1 MSDVEQQILPQ
12 TNKQHLRL
20 GHSPDADD
28 AFMFYA
34 IAKGKVDTANFEF
47 EHVVED
53 IESLNNRAMRAE
65 LDITAVSFHAY
76 GLISDK
82 YAILSSG
89 ASFGFHYGPIVVT
102 RMTDLSKKL
111 AGKRIAVP
119 GLLTTAYLLLRL
131 YEPNFIPEVVPFDQI
146 MKHVYEGK
154 ADAGLLIHE
163 GQLTYGRHKL
173 HKVVDLGEWWDSKT
187 GLPLP
192 LGADVVKK
200 DLPME
205 TQRKLAGILKASIEH
220 AFLNRRDALEYAL
233 PYSRGMDPRLVDEFV
248 AMYVNEYTLHY
259 DDKAKK
265 AVEKLL
271 EMAHKAKFIKKR
283 VKPQFIEPL

>member
-1 MSDVEQQILPQ
+1 MSQLETNAVTETHQQIV
-12 TNKQHLRL
+12 RF

-34 IAKGKVDTANFEF
+34 IAKGKVDTLGLQI

-53 IESLNNRAMRAE
+53 IESLNQRALKAE
-65 LDITAVSFHAY
+65 LEVTAVSFHAY

-89 ASFGFHYGPIVVT
+89 ASFGFHYGPIVVS
-102 RMTDLSKKL
+102 RMTDLSNDL
-111 AGKRIAVP
+111 AGKKIAVP
-119 GLLTTAYLLLRL
+119 GTLTTAFLLLKL
-131 YEPNFIPEVVPFDQI
+131 YQPNFIHEVVPFDQI
-146 MKHVYEGK
+146 IKYVAEGK

-173 HKVVDLGEWWDSKT
+173 HKVVDLGEWWDAKT

-192 LGADVVKK
+192 LGGDVVRK
-200 DLPME
+200 DLPLE
-205 TQRKLAGILKASIEH
+205 TQRKLAAILKASIEY
-220 AFLNRRDALEYAL
+220 AFLNRGAALEYAL
-233 PYSRGMDPRLVDEFV
+233 PYSRGMNPALVDEFV

-259 DDKAKK
+259 DDKARK

-271 EMAHKAKFIKKR
+271 EMAYKAKFLKKF

>member
-1 MSDVEQQILPQ
+1 MSQLETNAVTETHQQIV
-12 TNKQHLRL
+12 RF

-34 IAKGKVDTANFEF
+34 IAKGKVDMLGLQI

-53 IESLNNRAMRAE
+53 IESLNQRALKAE
-65 LDITAVSFHAY
+65 LEVTAVSFHAY

-89 ASFGFHYGPIVVT
+89 ASFGFHYGPIVVS
-102 RMTDLSKKL
+102 RMTDLSNNL
-111 AGKRIAVP
+111 AGKKIAVP
-119 GLLTTAYLLLRL
+119 GTLTTAFLLLKL
-131 YEPNFIPEVVPFDQI
+131 YQPNFIHEVVPFDQI
-146 MKHVYEGK
+146 IKYVAEGK

-173 HKVVDLGEWWDSKT
+173 HKVVDLGEWWDAKT

-192 LGADVVKK
+192 LGGDVVRK
-200 DLPME
+200 DLPLE
-205 TQRKLAGILKASIEH
+205 TQRKLAAILKASIEY
-220 AFLNRRDALEYAL
+220 AFLNRSAALEYAL
-233 PYSRGMDPRLVDEFV
+233 PYSRGMNPALVDEFV

-259 DDKAKK
+259 DDRGKK

-271 EMAHKAKFIKKR
+271 EMACKAKFLKKS
-283 VKPQFIEPL
+283 VKPQFVEPL